1 MPLKDGK
8 LITPDEAIAANC
20 CPECG
25 GDLTDSS
32 PIGHRNA
39 HWRTQPPAGID
50 GDEGRKR
57 IALLDQ
63 FIADHNI
70 VTSDVLEARTKQK
83 QTGAAAPEAPPHDE
97 TREQKIARLQ
107 AELDAAQHQGA
118 N

>member
-1 MPLKDGK
+1 MPLVNAK
-8 LITPDEAIAANC
+8 LLTPEEAISANR

-25 GDLTDSS
+25 GDLTASS

-39 HWRTQPPAGID
+39 HWRTQPPAGVD

-70 VTSDVLEARTKQK
+70 VTSDVLEARAKQK
-83 QTGAAAPEAPPHDE
+83 QTAAPAHEPSPADE
-97 TREQKIARLQ
+97 TREQKIDRLKTELAA
-107 AELDAAQHQGA
+107 AEHEGA